1 MPGLPQI
8 RREKK
13 SGLVPELK
21 QMFVVISGDFLVFLL
36 QEKERERRKKTL
48 LVELWVFL
56 DASTFA

>member
-1 MPGLPQI
+1 MFQPDQGACFKL
-8 RREKK
+8 R
-13 SGLVPELK
+13 VK